1 MSIVPQRPVNGEPG
15 GPVSPYHVAN
25 RSLGAGFEESQNG
38 RSFDFVGAI
47 MRRKFIIILSCILGG
62 IIGYLNF
69 LKEEPAYTSWLKLMI
84 WEQAP
89 PSVVDGEWI
98 KRRVSVSKHQN
109 LLGSELVLSSAIEN
123 ASLQNLQTFVGS
135 SSPVSQLKDMLSI
148 SSIQQNDDTLVLS
161 CHGPVA
167 EDLPV
172 VLNQIVHS
180 YERILFEDSKSVG
193 QESIA
198 LVEKLQQKLMKEQKE
213 AEERYLELSGVVGP
227 IANSDEKVIN
237 PHLAELARL
246 KDEKLR
252 SVQEL
257 KAVEQQL
264 RLLREAAVKQDANL
278 KELLVIEANK
288 YLDIDTQVVEAK
300 QVTRQDLLERKI
312 EEFEALIV
320 EKQLERQNVNPGVG
334 SSHPQAVGLDRQLE
348 FLNQSVAA
356 MKSDMNQWDDSEESN
371 GEEDPI
377 SYEDRLVNLYRTS
390 LIQKQNYLLKLISS
404 VKEQID
410 ETNIAAAKVANT
422 VVEINL
428 LRSRIDE
435 KREAIQIIFDR
446 LSEIDLVSSDYNTV
460 RVKTI
465 DSPGLGRRVSPVLS
479 KSIGYAVFLAG
490 FIGLALA
497 LLIDRLDL
505 TFRTST
511 EIADNLGV
519 PVVGTIPRIR
529 SKKPSEFGA
538 DAVLSAAHSPL
549 SRVAESFR
557 AVRTSLFFISEN
569 GVKNVFLFTS
579 PSPGDGKST
588 ITSNLAISIA
598 QTGKR
603 VCLVD
608 ADFRRPMLKKLFA
621 SERDEGM
628 LDVMRGDCTLFEAVA
643 TSFQEN
649 LFVIG
654 TGGRNET
661 PGEVVTSPEFEEIIN
676 ELRDDFDYVLI
687 DSPPIGPVA
696 DASVISRMVDAVYLV
711 LRIRKG
717 GRVSATTAVENLL
730 QVEADLKGII
740 VNDLD
745 ENPHYSDYGYQ
756 YSPYNGYGRYNY
768 GYGGYGYGNQRATQ
782 QNPAPKAVASVK
794 K

>member
-1 MSIVPQRPVNGEPG
+1 
-15 GPVSPYHVAN
+15 
-25 RSLGAGFEESQNG
+25 
-38 RSFDFVGAI
+38 
-47 MRRKFIIILSCILGG
+47 
-62 IIGYLNF
+62 
-69 LKEEPAYTSWLKLMI
+69 
-84 WEQAP
+84 
-89 PSVVDGEWI
+89 
-98 KRRVSVSKHQN
+98 
-109 LLGSELVLSSAIEN
+109 
-123 ASLQNLQTFVGS
+123 
-135 SSPVSQLKDMLSI
+135 
-148 SSIQQNDDTLVLS
+148 
-161 CHGPVA
+161 
-167 EDLPV
+167 
-172 VLNQIVHS
+172 
-180 YERILFEDSKSVG
+180 
-193 QESIA
+193 
-198 LVEKLQQKLMKEQKE
+198 MKEQKE

-246 KDEKLR
+246 NDEKLK
-252 SVQEL
+252 SIQEL

-264 RLLREAAVKQDANL
+264 RLLREAANQSDTNL

-288 YLDIDTQVVEAK
+288 YLDIETKVESAE
-300 QVTRQDLLERKI
+300 QVTRQDSLVGKI

-320 EKQLERQNVNPGVG
+320 EKELERRNINPGLG
-334 SSHPQAVGLDRQLE
+334 SSHPQTVGIDRQLS
-348 FLNQSVAA
+348 FLRRSIAA
-356 MKSDMNQWDDSEESN
+356 MKNDLDQRDGSAESEESPQ
-371 GEEDPI
+371 EAAV
-377 SYEDRLVNLYRTS
+377 SYNDRLISLYGS
-390 LIQKQNYLLKLISS
+390 ALAQKQTHLLEVIVSLKS
-404 VKEQID
+404 QIE
-410 ETNIAAAKVANT
+410 ETNQAAAKVANT

-428 LRSRIDE
+428 LQSRIQE
-435 KREAIQIIFDR
+435 KRDAVQIIFDR

-479 KSIGYAVFLAG
+479 KSIGYSVFLAS

-529 SKKPSEFGA
+529 QKKPAEFGA
-538 DAVLSAAHSPL
+538 DAVLSTAHSPL

-557 AVRTSLFFISEN
+557 AVRTSMFFISEN
-569 GVKNVFLFTS
+569 GEKNVFLFTS

-608 ADFRRPMLKKLFA
+608 ADFRRPTLKKLFA
-621 SERDEGM
+621 FEREEGM

-643 TSFQEN
+643 TCFQEN

-661 PGEVVTSPEFEEIIN
+661 PGEVVTSPEFEGIIK
-676 ELRDDFDYVLI
+676 ELRNDFDYVLI

-696 DASVISRMVDAVYLV
+696 DASVISKMVDAVYLV

-730 QVEADLKGII
+730 QVDADLKGII

-756 YSPYNGYGRYNY
+756 YSSYNGYGRYNY
-768 GYGGYGYGNQRATQ
+768 GYGGYGYGHQRSTQ
-782 QNPAPKAVASVK
+782 QEQKAVVTVK
-794 K
+794 N